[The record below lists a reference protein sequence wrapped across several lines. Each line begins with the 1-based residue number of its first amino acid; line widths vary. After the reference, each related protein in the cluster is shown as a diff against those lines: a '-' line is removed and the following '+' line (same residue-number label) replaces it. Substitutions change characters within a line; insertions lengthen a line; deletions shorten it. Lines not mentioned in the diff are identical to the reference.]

1 VLIEDVG
8 RSVLKQLDRNTSPLA
23 GEAGR
28 GVSNKHILAPL
39 PRPPIPC
46 YLSHPHHRSTLMS
59 PRPHNIP
66 LGILAGIGAGA
77 FWGGVFLL
85 PKVLPEFS
93 PFELTVGRYL
103 IYGLVSFLLLAPQ
116 WRRIRRVVTSADW
129 AALMRLSMLGNI
141 VYYLFLVEAIHLG
154 GIAIASLIV
163 GLIPVV
169 VTLVG
174 SRDHGAISLKSLAGP
189 LLVIAVGMVLINYDL
204 FAVQPGGLEPWL
216 KLVGV
221 GCAVAALACWSAYA
235 VGNARWLG
243 KVHDISSQDWSL
255 LTGLV
260 TGALAVILA
269 IPVFILSPAHAA
281 PDWMNFWIGN
291 AIVAIGASVIAN
303 GLWNAASRLLP
314 LTLSGQ
320 MIIFETLFALL
331 YGFLFEQRFP
341 RPLEILA
348 IAALIIGVIWSAR
361 LHQGHAAQH
370 Q

>member
-1 VLIEDVG
+1 
-8 RSVLKQLDRNTSPLA
+8 
-23 GEAGR
+23 
-28 GVSNKHILAPL
+28 
-39 PRPPIPC
+39 
-46 YLSHPHHRSTLMS
+46 MS

-103 IYGLVSFLLLAPQ
+103 IYGLVSLALLAPQ
-116 WRRIRRVVTSADW
+116 WRRIQRVVTNADW
-129 AALMRLSMLGNI
+129 LALVRLSMLGNI
-141 VYYLFLVEAIHLG
+141 VYYVFLVEAIHLG
-154 GIAIASLIV
+154 GVAIASLIV

-174 SRDHGAISLKSLAGP
+174 SRDHGAISLRSLVGP

-204 FAVQPGGLEPWL
+204 FVIEPGGGDPWL

-221 GCAVAALACWSAYA
+221 LCAVVALGCWSAYA

-269 IPVFILSPAHAA
+269 IPVFMLSPPHDGSA
-281 PDWMNFWIGN
+281 WMNFWIGN
-291 AIVAIGASVIAN
+291 AVIAIGASVIAN

-341 RPLEILA
+341 RPLEMLA
-348 IAALIIGVIWSAR
+348 IAALIIGVTWSAR
-361 LHQGHAAQH
+361 LHRGHVAQH

>member
-1 VLIEDVG
+1 
-8 RSVLKQLDRNTSPLA
+8 
-23 GEAGR
+23 
-28 GVSNKHILAPL
+28 
-39 PRPPIPC
+39 
-46 YLSHPHHRSTLMS
+46 MS

-77 FWGGVFLL
+77 LWGGVFLL

-103 IYGLVSFLLLAPQ
+103 IYGLVSLLLLAPQ
-116 WRRIRRVVTSADW
+116 WRRIARVVTSADW
-129 AALMRLSMLGNI
+129 AALVRLSMLGNI
-141 VYYLFLVEAIHLG
+141 VYYVFLVEAIHLG

-174 SRDHGAISLKSLAGP
+174 SRDQGAMSLRSLTGP
-189 LLVIAVGMVLINYDL
+189 LLVIGVGMVLINYDL
-204 FAVQPGGLEPWL
+204 FAVEQGGLDPWM
-216 KLVGV
+216 KLIGV

-269 IPVFILSPAHAA
+269 IPVFMLSPGHEG
-281 PDWMNFWIGN
+281 PVWMNFWIGN
-291 AIVAIGASVIAN
+291 AVIAIGASVVAN

-331 YGFLFEQRFP
+331 YGFLFEQRLP
-341 RPLEILA
+341 RPLEMLA
-348 IAALIIGVIWSAR
+348 IAALIIGVTWSAR
-361 LHQGHAAQH
+361 LHQDHAAQH